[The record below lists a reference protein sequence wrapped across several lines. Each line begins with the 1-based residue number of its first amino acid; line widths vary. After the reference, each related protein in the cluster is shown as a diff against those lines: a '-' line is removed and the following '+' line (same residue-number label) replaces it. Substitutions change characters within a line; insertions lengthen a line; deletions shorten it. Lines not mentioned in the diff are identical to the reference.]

1 MSQRRADV
9 LLVLIAVIW
18 GTTFMVVHEAVAN
31 VPALALIA
39 LRFGLAGL
47 VFLPSLWQRRVE
59 LGRQGLWV
67 GTLLGTILFT
77 GFATQTIGLQY
88 TTPARAGFITGLN
101 VVLVP
106 LLGLL
111 FKQRPPLRAV
121 IGVLLA
127 MLGLV
132 VLSWGCRVPWLGCS
146 VTTGAGSV
154 QVLGD
159 VLVLVCA
166 LAFALHIVAVS
177 RWATTL
183 PVLQV
188 NGIQL
193 IVAALLAALATILS
207 TGGFPRPTLGVWGAA
222 LFLGLIA
229 TAFVFALQLKL
240 QRYTSA
246 THTALIFALEPVFAA
261 LFSWLWTGEAL
272 TLAVWLGGSLMLLG
286 VIAAEVPL
294 PQTARRHNQGIVA
307 AKQPLVDGDV

>member
-9 LLVLIAVIW
+9 LLVLISLIW
-18 GTTFMVVHEAVAN
+18 GTTFTIVHEAVAN
-31 VPALALIA
+31 FPALALIA
-39 LRFGLAGL
+39 LRFGLAAL
-47 VFLPSLWQRRVE
+47 VFIPSLWQRRAE
-59 LGRQGLWV
+59 LGRQGLCV

-106 LLGLL
+106 LLSLL
-111 FKQRPPLRAV
+111 FKQRPPLRALV
-121 IGVLLA
+121 GVVLA
-127 MLGLV
+127 MLGLM
-132 VLSWGCRVPWLGCS
+132 VLSWGCRVAWLGCAA
-146 VTTGAGSV
+146 TDAGSV

-188 NGIQL
+188 NSIQL
-193 IVAALLAALATILS
+193 IVAALLAAVATILS
-207 TGGFPRPTLGVWGAA
+207 AGGFPRPTLGVWGAA

-286 VIAAEVPL
+286 VIAAEVPFQQL
-294 PQTARRHNQGIVA
+294 ALRRNPRVVA
-307 AKQPLVDGDV
+307 VKRPLADGDT